1 MERQIGLTLKYN
13 HKDPKHVELFW
24 NLFNHCFK
32 EEKESKTF
40 LQFKPIGWCT
50 DMTEINF
57 NRLKQVYCQ
66 HILDKIKGC
75 KFHCQ
80 ESINRKMK
88 QIGDKGP
95 RFKLLV
101 NNLLTA
107 STPEAYSAAKS
118 SLE

>member
-1 MERQIGLTLKYN
+1 MKTSQTVSVIQKKISME
-13 HKDPKHVELFW
+13 
-24 NLFNHCFK
+24 
-32 EEKESKTF
+32 
-40 LQFKPIGWCT
+40 
-50 DMTEINF
+50 
-57 NRLKQVYCQ
+57 
-66 HILDKIKGC
+66 KIKGC

-95 RFKLLV
+95 RFKLSV

-107 STPEAYSAAKS
+107 STPDAYSAAKS